1 VAQTIIQT
9 NMARIST
16 YALDTNIKGTDKLI
30 GTDVE
35 NNNVTKN
42 FSVKELTDYISE
54 NEAADLDLVGIKL
67 RWNQDQT
74 YSSQRAWNNTSMVV
88 AVPRLYME
96 FENLTLEPG
105 VTYEVV
111 IERFTKKRKRGASA
125 SGNKSS
131 GMKIEEPANTAPPYD
146 VRPVSLPINNAAGDW
161 YDFKFDYYFK
171 LSFPLLSGYSSITNH
186 FPNNTKLPIGF
197 RIKKTKKGVVTYSH
211 TLRKINL
218 TGGIADDQKKNGIA
232 FSEL

>member
-1 VAQTIIQT
+1 
-9 NMARIST
+9 MARIST

-125 SGNKSS
+125 S
-131 GMKIEEPANTAPPYD
+131 
-146 VRPVSLPINNAAGDW
+146 
-161 YDFKFDYYFK
+161 
-171 LSFPLLSGYSSITNH
+171 
-186 FPNNTKLPIGF
+186 
-197 RIKKTKKGVVTYSH
+197 
-211 TLRKINL
+211 
-218 TGGIADDQKKNGIA
+218 
-232 FSEL
+232 

>member
-1 VAQTIIQT
+1 
-9 NMARIST
+9 MARIST

-54 NEAADLDLVGIKL
+54 NEAADLDLVGINL
-67 RWNQDQT
+67 RWNNDQT
-74 YSSQRAWNNTSMVV
+74 YSSQRTWNPSSMVV

-105 VTYEVV
+105 ITYEVV
-111 IERFTKKRKRGASA
+111 IERFTRKRKRGATKTGYKA
-125 SGNKSS
+125 S
-131 GMKIEEPANTAPPYD
+131 GMKIEDPGNTDFPYN
-146 VRPVSLPINNAAGDW
+146 VRPVSLPINNPEGDW

-171 LSFPLLSGYSSITNH
+171 SNFPLLSGKSSIVGH
-186 FPNNTKLPIGF
+186 FPNNTRLPIGF
-197 RIKKTKKGVVTYSH
+197 RIKKTNNKGVVTYSH

-218 TGGIADDQKKNGIA
+218 TGGTAFDSKDNAIG

>member
-1 VAQTIIQT
+1 
-9 NMARIST
+9 MARIST

-54 NEAADLDLVGIKL
+54 NEAADLSLVGIKL
-67 RWNQDQT
+67 RNNQAQT
-74 YSSQRAWNNTSMVV
+74 YSSQRTWSPSAMVV

-105 VTYEVV
+105 ATYEVV
-111 IERFTKKRKRGASA
+111 IERFTKKRKKGASV
-125 SGNKSS
+125 SGEKPS
-131 GMKIEEPANTAPPYD
+131 GMKIEESVHTAAPYN
-146 VRPVSLPINNAAGDW
+146 VRPVSLPISNPAGDW

-171 LSFPLLSGYSSITNH
+171 PLFPALSGYSSQTSGS
-186 FPNNTKLPIGF
+186 PNSTRLPIGF
-197 RIKKTKKGVVTYSH
+197 KIKKTDNKGVVTYSH

-218 TGGIADDQKKNGIA
+218 VGGIADDQKKNGIG

>member
-9 NMARIST
+9 KMARIST

-35 NNNVTKN
+35 NNSVTKN

-67 RWNQDQT
+67 RQSKTQT
-74 YSSQRAWNNTSMVV
+74 YPSQRSWNSSMVV
-88 AVPRLYME
+88 AVPLLYME

-111 IERFTKKRKRGASA
+111 IERFTKKRKRGASV
-125 SGNKSS
+125 SGEKPS
-131 GMKIEEPANTAPPYD
+131 GMKIEEPVHTSPPYN
-146 VRPVSLPINNAAGDW
+146 VRPVSLPITNAAGDW

-171 LSFPLLSGYSSITNH
+171 PVFPNLSGYSAIVRGV
-186 FPNNTKLPIGF
+186 PNSARLPIGF

-218 TGGIADDQKKNGIA
+218 VGGKAADPKDNGIG